1 MIEAS
6 HRARYVLALDYLG
19 DGQVALD
26 AGCGSGWGVDMLAR
40 HGARVFGI
48 DVSAEAI
55 SFATS
60 HYPAPNVT
68 FIQADCMSLPLPDG
82 SVDVLTNFEVIE
94 HLEDPPRF
102 LDEAVRVLRPS
113 GTLLLSTPVAE
124 NAIEAANP
132 FHVQE
137 FSPPELD
144 ALLRSRFSEVTLQG
158 QRIRAG
164 QLVRRLRRER
174 LGIRKLLPKRLQT
187 AVLRAMRETASDDI
201 DGHDIAAFEFVTN
214 VTDCEIMV
222 AIARGP
228 RSA

>member
-55 SFATS
+55 AFAKS

-68 FIQADCMSLPLPDG
+68 FIQADCRSLPLPDF
-82 SVDVLTNFEVIE
+82 SVDVLTTFEVIE
-94 HLEDPPRF
+94 HLDDPPRF

-124 NAIEAANP
+124 PAIEATNP

-164 QLVRRLRRER
+164 RLVRRLRRER